1 MARLPTFGLALPARD
16 ASPTT
21 VPMPIRTA
29 PDPPRYDATVQRSV
43 KNVHDREPVL
53 IPQLFEEGG
62 KAWYRRSA
70 GLVLA
75 LLALL
80 ALSAVGLILYR
91 YGVGGTVERVGRVAT
106 GLLRTFARMAG

>member
-1 MARLPTFGLALPARD
+1 MT
-16 ASPTT
+16 
-21 VPMPIRTA
+21 IRTA
-29 PDPPRYDATVQRSV
+29 PEPPRYDATVQRSV
-43 KNVHDREPVL
+43 KNFYDRDPVL

-80 ALSAVGLILYR
+80 ALSAVGLVVYR
-91 YGVGGTVERVGRVAT
+91 YGLGGTVERVGRLAT
-106 GLLRTFARMAG
+106 GMFRTFARIAG